1 MGRYNGKIGLWSY
14 RARTIP
20 ALLLI
25 AILFLIPMAFVFSS
39 AIREG
44 TLAEALDEGATYR
57 ILLFTI
63 EEAFLSAL
71 VSTLL
76 AIPFAAFFASYRF
89 PGRRAI
95 LALSGLSFTMPAIL
109 VVLGFVIWYGNNG
122 YLNTMLSQIIGQGY
136 RPFRILYTFPA
147 IIIAHAYLNFP
158 IAFQFPGR
166 YNPCSLDEKEL
177 DSAIAYAKQ
186 HISYAAAAG
195 SRIIAITSGPDYLPE
210 KREMEYASFRE
221 YLKALSTE
229 CRKYGIE
236 IALETV
242 ERHRFKKLL
251 LGPSSEA
258 GSFIREIRQEGYDNV
273 FLMVDTAHCPLM
285 EETPADVLHNSLLAG
300 VNHVHIG
307 NAIVGNEANPMYGHT
322 HPPIGIQ
329 DGSYDVDDIAHF
341 LRLLFDCGYLS
352 INPEHDKRPCI
363 SYEIRQ
369 YPGTSYFSTAM
380 ICYEKMDAA
389 FRKAVSS

>member
-1 MGRYNGKIGLWSY
+1 MLEKYIRFGISPTVLFPESSENPVRHLEAFSKT
-14 RARTIP
+14 A
-20 ALLLI
+20 ALPGYEM
-25 AILFLIPMAFVFSS
+25 FDTSFPD
-39 AIREG
+39 
-44 TLAEALDEGATYR
+44 DEG
-57 ILLFTI
+57 II
-63 EEAFLSAL
+63 KEEMH
-71 VSTLL
+71 
-76 AIPFAAFFASYRF
+76 IAAEEGKGINY
-89 PGRRAI
+89 
-95 LALSGLSFTMPAIL
+95 
-109 VVLGFVIWYGNNG
+109 
-122 YLNTMLSQIIGQGY
+122 
-136 RPFRILYTFPA
+136 
-147 IIIAHAYLNFP
+147 NFP